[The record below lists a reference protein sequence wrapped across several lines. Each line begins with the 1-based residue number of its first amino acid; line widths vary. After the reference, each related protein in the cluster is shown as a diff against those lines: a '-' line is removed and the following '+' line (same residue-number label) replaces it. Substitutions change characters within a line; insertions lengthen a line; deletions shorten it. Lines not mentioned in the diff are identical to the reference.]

1 MVIANVLSIIA
12 IVISIGVPTFE
23 YYNDKRINNINID
36 IQYYDKVYSEY
47 LLERIPEFEKKNGY
61 DDLSDI

>member
-47 LLERIPEFEKKNGY
+47 LLERIPEF
-61 DDLSDI
+61 